1 MFVMNIYTD
10 IGRVIEASYVC
21 GPRFISELVN
31 VEEVVDGFSKAT
43 SVTYVHSKYWTAS
56 GQWTVR
62 MFLPDRELH
71 GTDLQRF
78 QTNVK

>member
-43 SVTYVHSKYWTAS
+43 SVTYVHSKY
-56 GQWTVR
+56 
-62 MFLPDRELH
+62 
-71 GTDLQRF
+71 
-78 QTNVK
+78 